1 MVPACVLAIQ
11 PGRFG
16 QAVVVCLA
24 ALAAVLALSPA
35 VLAVALGV
43 IAAQERDACPA
54 VWSVPVLL
62 LSVLFPAQ
70 TPVLLGLLPVL
81 FWPALARRR
90 DEGCSAVMSILGVS
104 LVWHAPEAVSAELVA
119 GLGVCV
125 LGLIGWAVLGAH
137 RPGNLGLLRPLLL
150 MVLVVAAQDE
160 GLAVCVRI
168 ALEAAFLD
176 LATLVLMAALRL
188 RFPALAVLRL
198 PLPPLPGLVVLWL
211 GIHAA
216 LGMAAGVEGWSV
228 LGVIVALLL
237 GVLALSDL
245 LVVGRQ
251 MSGGQAAISGVSVL
265 LVGAGSLLLPAL
277 VFGLTSPALHGVG
290 GEWVWPVWSIG
301 AGDGSHFRL
310 MAFVMVGVLIWIVL
324 VRPWRIM
331 GGIVQAASTLAPA
344 LMTLL
349 ASGDALFEE
358 APSLGWSL
366 RRFVVSGRVRLRVLK
381 GMKAPVLPDLRQ
393 GAVRLWLVLLG
404 LVLAVLGVMT

>member
-1 MVPACVLAIQ
+1 MVPACVLVLQ

-16 QAVVVCLA
+16 QAATVCLA

-70 TPVLLGLLPVL
+70 TPVLLGLLPAL
-81 FWPALARRR
+81 FWPALVRRK

-104 LVWHAPEAVSAELVA
+104 LVWHAPGAVSVELVA

-125 LGLIGWAVLGAH
+125 LGLIGWSVLGAH
-137 RPGNLGLLRPLLL
+137 RPGNLGLLRPVLL
-150 MVLVVAAQDE
+150 MVLVVAAQNE
-160 GLAVCVRI
+160 GLAVCARI
-168 ALEAAFLD
+168 ALEAALLD
-176 LATLVLMAALRL
+176 LAMLVLTASLGPW
-188 RFPALAVLRL
+188 FPVMAVLRL
-198 PLPPLPGLVVLWL
+198 PFPPLPGLVVLWL

-216 LGMAAGVEGWSV
+216 LSMAAGVEGWSV
-228 LGVIVALLL
+228 LGVMVALLL

-251 MSGGQAAISGVSVL
+251 MSGGQAVISGVSVL
-265 LVGAGSLLLPAL
+265 LMGAGSLFLPAL

-310 MAFVMVGVLIWIVL
+310 MAFVMVGALIWILL

-331 GGIVQAASTLAPA
+331 GGIVHAASTLAPA
-344 LMTLL
+344 LVTLL

-366 RRFVVSGRVRLRVLK
+366 RRFVVSGRVRLKGLK
-381 GMKAPVLPDLRQ
+381 GVKAPVLPDLRQ
-393 GAVRLWLVLLG
+393 GAVGLWLVLLG

>member
-1 MVPACVLAIQ
+1 MPACVLVLQ

-16 QAVVVCLA
+16 QAVTVCLA

-81 FWPALARRR
+81 FWPALVRRR
-90 DEGCSAVMSILGVS
+90 DGGCCAVMSILGVS
-104 LVWHAPEAVSAELVA
+104 LVWHASDVVSAELVA
-119 GLGVCV
+119 GLGLCV
-125 LGLIGWAVLGAH
+125 LGLIGWSVLGAH
-137 RPGNLGLLRPLLL
+137 RPGNLGLLRPVLLV
-150 MVLVVAAQDE
+150 VLVVAAQAE
-160 GLAVCVRI
+160 GLAVCARI
-168 ALEAAFLD
+168 ALEATLLD
-176 LATLVLMAALRL
+176 LATLALTASLGL
-188 RFPALAVLRL
+188 RFPMLAVLRL
-198 PLPPLPGLVVLWL
+198 PFPPLPGLVVLWL

-216 LGMAAGVEGWSV
+216 LGLAAGVEGWSV
-228 LGVIVALLL
+228 LGVAVALLL

-251 MSGGQAAISGVSVL
+251 MSAGQVAVSGVSVL
-265 LVGAGSLLLPAL
+265 LLGAGSLLLPAL
-277 VFGLTSPALHGVG
+277 VFGLTSPALHVVG

-310 MAFVMVGVLIWIVL
+310 MAFAMVGAVIWIVL
-324 VRPWRIM
+324 VRPWRSI

-344 LMTLL
+344 LARLL
-349 ASGDALFEE
+349 SSGDALFEE
-358 APSLGWSL
+358 SPSLGWSL
-366 RRFVVSGRVRLRVLK
+366 RRFIVSGRVRFRALK

-393 GAVRLWLVLLG
+393 GAVGLWLVLLG
-404 LVLAVLGVMT
+404 LVLAVLGMMT